1 MNASLE
7 LILIL
12 FILHFQ
18 VASSESWLGYVK
30 TTNDLWSIYRQSE
43 NISFESEQHIEG
55 KIEPFSGPRG
65 RVLNPY
71 CSNFEDMNLN
81 EVVLKERTAGLE
93 GNYSSF
99 ESIEANSKV
108 NPPIGLEIGRN
119 GSFYDIDFSE
129 NWPVSM
135 IVYRTLEY
143 SGKGINDRDFSGNNL
158 DFVGTDLLYNK
169 ELSKSLVLEMRL
181 DRMNATVLATDNEII
196 QAERKA
202 TRDLNFKLSAHTTGI
217 ADLKYQQ
224 SGTKLD
230 RKSMTG
236 YEVLNGGYERYSG
249 SFNLT
254 KDIRMKSKFDE
265 VEMHEDWLP
274 CCFQGWKDMN
284 PVDKRSHSADGIFN
298 CTCFNPGDEP

>member
-1 MNASLE
+1 MNSSLV

-30 TTNDLWSIYRQSE
+30 TTNDFWSIYRQSE
-43 NISFESEQHIEG
+43 NISFESEQNIDG
-55 KIEPFSGPRG
+55 KIEAFSGPRG

-71 CSNFEDMNLN
+71 CSNFRDMNLN

-99 ESIEANSKV
+99 ESVEADSKV
-108 NPPIGLEIGRN
+108 NPPIGLEIGHN
-119 GSFYDIDFSE
+119 ESYYDVEFSE

-169 ELSKSLVLEMRL
+169 ELSKNLVLEMRL
-181 DRMNATVLATDNEII
+181 DRMNATVLATDNGII
-196 QAERKA
+196 QTERKA
-202 TRDLNFKLSAHTTGI
+202 TRDLNFKLSTHTTGI
-217 ADLKYQQ
+217 ADIKFQQ
-224 SGTKLD
+224 SGTKTD
-230 RKSMTG
+230 RKSLTG

-254 KDIRMKSKFDE
+254 KNIRMKSKFDDLRTP
-265 VEMHEDWLP
+265 EDWLP
-274 CCFQGWKDMN
+274 CCYQGWVDMN
-284 PVDKRSHSADGIFN
+284 PVDKGSHSADGIFN
-298 CTCFNPGDEP
+298 CTCFNPGD